1 MSANKSRIESLKKE
15 IDYIKKGILMNKH
28 SLDAKKND
36 VKKVNDRYKG
46 SISRAASK
54 DKPTLRERKAKEIK
68 HLKQEMDGF
77 KKQILDKKKQID
89 RKREEIKKL
98 KAK

>member
-1 MSANKSRIESLKKE
+1 MSGNKARIDSIKKE
-15 IDYIKKGILMNKH
+15 IDHIKSGILMNKR
-28 SLDAKKND
+28 SLDAKKSD
-36 VKKVNDRYKG
+36 VKKVNDRYKA

-54 DKPTLRERKAKEIK
+54 DKPTLRDRKAKEIK
-68 HLKQEMDGF
+68 HLKQEMDSV
-77 KKQILDKKKQID
+77 KKQILDKKKQIE